1 MFLFHRGQCDG
12 ACTVS
17 PQFQGAPTSSYFF
30 AISWFAIISS
40 ARTIAE

>member
-1 MFLFHRGQCDG
+1 MFLFHCRQCDD

-17 PQFQGAPTSSYFF
+17 PQFHDASTYVF